1 MDKSE
6 LRNGMSL
13 IRRDKCKFYII
24 ENLIMEKS
32 LTRKDK
38 YNLIYDRGIEDF
50 LIDYTDDLKIEDYPE
65 FDIMK
70 VYDADDKLIWERDE
84 IDWSKVP
91 KDTKVLVKNITDKL
105 WYPRYFVEYK
115 NGKYNTYINGSTSW
129 STDDFPEEWDYCKLA
144 EEQKEEITLEEL
156 IQKHDKLHKSC
167 HRNCMACKYDVYGI
181 NCQFVWMLNNYKV
194 IKK

>member
-1 MDKSE
+1 MNKSE

-13 IRRDKCKFYII
+13 KMRNTYKFLILNSEIYLETIDGYEYFNKLNHFLSSYNNDMTNLDDDKYDII
-24 ENLIMEKS
+24 EV
-32 LTRKDK
+32 
-38 YNLIYDRGIEDF
+38 YN
-50 LIDYTDDLKIEDYPE
+50 IDG
-65 FDIMK
+65 
-70 VYDADDKLIWERDE
+70 KLIWERDE

-91 KDTKVLVKNITDKL
+91 KDTKVLVKNKTDKL

-129 STDDFPEEWDYCKLA
+129 STDDFPEEWDYCKLV

-156 IQKHDKLHKSC
+156 IQEHDKLHKSC

-194 IKK
+194 IRK